1 MISAKALGYLKTTED
16 SIFEH
21 LDEDVR
27 TIFATMVGVDLS
39 RAMKA
44 NTSATLKDCITS
56 MVGIAGTFNGVVSIN
71 IPRTLSKTIA
81 SQMLGL
87 EITEVNEDVF
97 DALGEIANMVGGSF
111 KHHFETEGHQVN
123 LSVPS
128 VISGNEYVMSVGPS
142 TDTLSIMFEYNQEN
156 FIVNFF
162 TEMVN

>member
-1 MISAKALGYLKTTED
+1 
-16 SIFEH
+16 
-21 LDEDVR
+21 
-27 TIFATMVGVDLS
+27 
-39 RAMKA
+39 
-44 NTSATLKDCITS
+44 
-56 MVGIAGTFNGVVSIN
+56 
-71 IPRTLSKTIA
+71 
-81 SQMLGL
+81 MLGL